1 VRELTQEER
10 DEIRMLGNEPL
21 PEPIPG
27 QVIYA
32 LHRKTAHPLVQE
44 AQTKRGFRH
53 IAKAIAADIKRG
65 WTR

>member
-1 VRELTQEER
+1 MRELTQEER

-53 IAKAIAADIKRG
+53 MAEVLAENIKEDWKR
-65 WTR
+65 